1 MFKKT
6 ALFSRDGFPN
16 ADDDDDCDDNN
27 DEHKD
32 RDDND
37 DKTLVHLGCR
47 RDECRALY
55 LDANS
60 CSPLKH

>member
-1 MFKKT
+1 MIMMT
-6 ALFSRDGFPN
+6 TIILMTMMN
-16 ADDDDDCDDNN
+16 CDDNN
-27 DEHKD
+27 DEQKD

-47 RDECRALY
+47 RDECRALN

-60 CSPLKH
+60 CSPQTH

>member
-1 MFKKT
+1 MIMMIT
-6 ALFSRDGFPN
+6 IMLMTMIN
-16 ADDDDDCDDNN
+16 CDDNN